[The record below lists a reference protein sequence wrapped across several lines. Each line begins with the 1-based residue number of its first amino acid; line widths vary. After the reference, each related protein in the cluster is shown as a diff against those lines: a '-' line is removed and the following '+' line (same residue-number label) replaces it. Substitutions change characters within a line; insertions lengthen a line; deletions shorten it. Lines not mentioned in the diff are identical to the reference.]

1 MKEKQLTTISDMSR
15 QEDFIEAGIE
25 YRFKQGKPMAIG
37 GDNFA
42 EMARELNRNKVY
54 EDGCEYGYQYAVEKL
69 RTVLKQ
75 VVYLSSEGALQLD
88 TEITN
93 VDSFIDSRIQ
103 AMEE

>member
-1 MKEKQLTTISDMSR
+1 MSR

-42 EMARELNRNKVY
+42 EMIREANRNKVY
-54 EDGCEYGYQYAVEKL
+54 EDGCEHGYQYAVDMIAKHLLCIELSNFFPTLDEDEEIAKGRKKL
-69 RTVLKQ
+69 I
-75 VVYLSSEGALQLD
+75 E
-88 TEITN
+88 
-93 VDSFIDSRIQ
+93 FIRK